1 MVKVKA
7 NFDTKASELVKE
19 LKKILKVAQNFMR
32 RPTILDSKPQTYNH
46 SQTSQDRRVGSINLS
61 LSNNNEEEKHEYELY
76 LVNNSMKGL
85 L

>member
-46 SQTSQDRRVGSINLS
+46 SQT
-61 LSNNNEEEKHEYELY
+61 
-76 LVNNSMKGL
+76 
-85 L
+85 